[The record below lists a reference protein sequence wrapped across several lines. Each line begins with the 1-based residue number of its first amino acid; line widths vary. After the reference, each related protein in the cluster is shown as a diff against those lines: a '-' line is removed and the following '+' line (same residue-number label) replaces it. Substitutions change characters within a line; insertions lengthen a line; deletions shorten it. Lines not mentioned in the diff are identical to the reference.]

1 MDLVISV
8 HRLSCFKEKTMKKAL
23 FVLTLAIVTAGSLF
37 AGGVHD
43 TITVEGRLA
52 VTDAIPSIVAD
63 GKTWILPAG
72 PFYQLAWEN
81 GVKIG
86 DSIKAEGFEFVP
98 GDRRGPVDRADGK
111 NMMAPSA
118 DKAAPAPAPA
128 DKTPSDA
135 KSAPATS
142 ADVKLFMPT
151 RVWVNGKEIDLS
163 TVRTGNRFGPEMG
176 ERGDGAGGCPDRWGE
191 SHNRGHGR
199 K

>member
-1 MDLVISV
+1 
-8 HRLSCFKEKTMKKAL
+8 MKKSL

-43 TITVEGRLA
+43 SVTVEGKLA
-52 VTDAIPSIVAD
+52 VADAIPSIVAD
-63 GKTWILPAG
+63 GKTWTLPAG

-98 GDRRGPVDRADGK
+98 GDRRGPMDRAGGK
-111 NMMAPSA
+111 DMMAPSA
-118 DKAAPAPAPA
+118 DKILSAPA
-128 DKTPSDA
+128 DKAPADA
-135 KSAPATS
+135 KSAPSTS
-142 ADVKLFMPT
+142 ADVKMFMPT

-163 TVRTGNRFGPEMG
+163 TVRMGNRFGPEMG

>member
-1 MDLVISV
+1 
-8 HRLSCFKEKTMKKAL
+8 MKKSL

-43 TITVEGRLA
+43 SVTVEGKLS
-52 VTDAIPSIVAD
+52 VTDAVPSIVAD

-98 GDRRGPVDRADGK
+98 GDRRGPMDRMGGK
-111 NMMAPSA
+111 DMMVPPAT
-118 DKAAPAPAPA
+118 KVAPAPAPA
-128 DKTPSDA
+128 DKATADA
-135 KSAPATS
+135 KSAPAS
-142 ADVKLFMPT
+142 SVDVKMFMPT

-163 TVRTGNRFGPEMG
+163 TVRMGNPFGPEMDDRDFG
-176 ERGDGAGGCPDRWGE
+176 SDGCPDRRAQ
-191 SHNRGHGR
+191 SHDRGHDR